1 MIRQSVSLRPI
12 FLGLA
17 AGLILAGPVAA
28 QAPAGPAPAPADALV
43 GPLVPG
49 VCVLGRE
56 AVFANAKV
64 GQAANARLLELSKQ
78 AQAEIE
84 AERAPIE
91 ADIKALE
98 AQKASLTPA
107 QLDERGKPL
116 AARWDGLQRKAGLR
130 SREIEATRAK
140 AFGRVATEAQPIIAQ
155 AYASRKCG
163 VLFAREAMLG
173 GNPGAD
179 LTAAVVQGLDARIT
193 TITFPRETLPVE
205 GAAAAPKAR

>member
-1 MIRQSVSLRPI
+1 MIRQSVSLASI
-12 FLGLA
+12 SLGLV
-17 AGLILAGPVAA
+17 AGLALASPATA
-28 QAPAGPAPAPADALV
+28 QAPAPAADALV

-98 AQKASLTPA
+98 TQKASLTPA

-140 AFGRVATEAQPIIAQ
+140 AFGRIATEAQPVIAQ

-193 TITFPRETLPVE
+193 TITFPRETLPAE
-205 GAAAAPKAR
+205 GAATAPKAR

>member
-1 MIRQSVSLRPI
+1 MIRQSVSLASI
-12 FLGLA
+12 SLGLV
-17 AGLILAGPVAA
+17 AGLALAGPATA
-28 QAPAGPAPAPADALV
+28 QAPAPAADALV

-98 AQKASLTPA
+98 VQKASLTPA

-140 AFGRVATEAQPIIAQ
+140 AFGRIATEAQPVIAQ

-193 TITFPRETLPVE
+193 TITFPRETLPAE